1 MQVGDDTFRLLRF
14 PSNTIT
20 TFNPQLSMFLI
31 LAIIWSTYNLLSTKL
46 ESMKSSVTVYNAL
59 CSHPEAS
66 IATRLF
72 AKSLKCC
79 FFVIVSKFFNKSF
92 IPIFSSMWLDC
103 SYCNHTSV
111 HSISTSLD
119 LVFDLKF
126 ECCQLS
132 NFIRKLTQQQ
142 KKIEI

>member
-1 MQVGDDTFRLLRF
+1 
-14 PSNTIT
+14 
-20 TFNPQLSMFLI
+20 
-31 LAIIWSTYNLLSTKL
+31 
-46 ESMKSSVTVYNAL
+46 
-59 CSHPEAS
+59 
-66 IATRLF
+66 
-72 AKSLKCC
+72 
-79 FFVIVSKFFNKSF
+79 
-92 IPIFSSMWLDC
+92 MWLDC